1 MIKKYVHYPFW
12 PQEAWELQIEKTGPR
27 EWHPSLRL
35 TPAFLLPSHVSS
47 AFHCTPPSVFPPHG
61 QNFCCHRIWLW
72 LILTKKKK
80 GVCGKDIKKKTHRF
94 SSKFKEQNKKK
105 PIRLWRQL
113 GWKSTNYSDLHH
125 SHQKPGMTSSC
136 YCNTSSCW
144 DRQEDCW
151 GSLSTSLAPGSERS
165 CLGGRIHIIF
175 LWLLNVH
182 AGMYIDMNAHIPL
195 SQHTH

>member
-1 MIKKYVHYPFW
+1 MASISPSHSCLPPSQPCLFSFS
-12 PQEAWELQIEKTGPR
+12 L
-27 EWHPSLRL
+27 HPSFSLSSSWSE
-35 TPAFLLPSHVSS
+35 FLLP
-47 AFHCTPPSVFPPHG
+47 
-61 QNFCCHRIWLW
+61 QN
-72 LILTKKKK
+72 LTLVNFDKK
-80 GVCGKDIKKKTHRF
+80 GICGKDIKKTHRF
-94 SSKFKEQNKKK
+94 SSKPKEQNKKK

-113 GWKSTNYSDLHH
+113 GWKSANYSDLHH

-136 YCNTSSCW
+136 YCNTSSCR

-175 LWLLNVH
+175 LWLLHVH
-182 AGMYIDMNAHIPL
+182 TGIYIDMNVHIPL